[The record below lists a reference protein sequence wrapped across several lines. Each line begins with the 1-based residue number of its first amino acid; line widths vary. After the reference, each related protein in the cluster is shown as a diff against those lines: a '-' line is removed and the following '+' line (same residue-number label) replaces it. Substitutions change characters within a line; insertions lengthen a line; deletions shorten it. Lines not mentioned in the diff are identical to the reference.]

1 VSENFVYPQEVFG
14 EHFQPPCSPT
24 EEILLK
30 KSRGLFT
37 AGEDNLVFRG
47 VNLYGEKQW
56 NLISDRYLPERSVN
70 MISQRYSKLCFMLY
84 KAHGVKIDDSGNLVE
99 PPKFESIDDVDEALL
114 ATLHQVPPPAILNVH
129 RWSLEEDLVLL
140 KAVSI
145 MGSMWAELRARFI
158 PHRDRGHLRKR
169 YQVLERR
176 VKATATRVS
185 KHERNLED
193 KLKSN
198 LSMNSHANVA
208 VRRLEAQK
216 GPSAKA
222 TTTSG
227 ASAAAGKGPTSIGP
241 KASASSTTNTFMPNR
256 AKSARAKLP
265 AESNK
270 PTDPLPRTPVTQNSK
285 KPSPTQTAREAV
297 PTSAAT
303 PAPQVASPYYYPPA
317 YLYQPPPGYHPHMA
331 YHYYPPPPYYPP
343 GYGDVSSRHAYEQL
357 VHDPTGEWSQ
367 MSSMRKMME
376 NETESMVAS
385 TIVTQL
391 ARSPSKFPA
400 ASQRYSES
408 ASRPPDGKAAHS
420 SSKQASKSTKV
431 RHSQRLGAQN
441 SVSTPAHG
449 HNSASPGTPM
459 DRPSPALKLDYSPHG
474 AFYASGSRSAF
485 PDENSHLAYQ
495 HSQFAHSGS
504 MMDVYDLNGVFSNAA
519 SEGKTEIPHESNS
532 ATSTSQNA
540 FHDGALLLE
549 NDMEAVSALNLLKSP
564 SKSAAPDSV
573 ARRTSPRKSTQKKS
587 LFARVVG
594 DAAEK
599 EVSRKRRKIN
609 R

>member
-1 VSENFVYPQEVFG
+1 VYPQEVFG

-30 KSRGLFT
+30 KNRGLFT

-70 MISQRYSKLCFMLY
+70 MISQRYSKLCLMLY
-84 KAHGVKIDDSGNLVE
+84 KAHGVQIDDSGNLLE

-176 VKATATRVS
+176 VKATATRAS

-193 KLKSN
+193 KLKSS

-208 VRRLEAQK
+208 VRRLEAPK

-222 TTTSG
+222 TATSG
-227 ASAAAGKGPTSIGP
+227 ASATAGKTPSAIGP
-241 KASASSTTNTFMPNR
+241 KASTTSVTNAGILNRPKSTR
-256 AKSARAKLP
+256 AKQP

-270 PTDPLPRTPVTQNSK
+270 PTNPLPRTPITTQNSEK
-285 KPSPTQTAREAV
+285 RPPPTQNAKETV
-297 PTSAAT
+297 PTSAST

-317 YLYQPPPGYHPHMA
+317 YLYQPPPGYQPHMA

-343 GYGDVSSRHAYEQL
+343 GYGDGSSRHAYEQL

-391 ARSPSKFPA
+391 ARSPSKPPP
-400 ASQRYSES
+400 ASQRYS
-408 ASRPPDGKAAHS
+408 APRPPVGKASHS
-420 SSKQASKSTKV
+420 SSNRASKSTKL
-431 RHSQRLGAQN
+431 RHSQRLDAQK
-441 SVSTPAHG
+441 SVSTPVQG

-459 DRPSPALKLDYSPHG
+459 DHPSPALKLDYSPHG
-474 AFYASGSRSAF
+474 AFYTSGSRYAF

-519 SEGKTEIPHESNS
+519 SEEKTEISHEPSS
-532 ATSTSQNA
+532 ATNTSQKA

-573 ARRTSPRKSTQKKS
+573 GRRTSPRKSAQKKS

-599 EVSRKRRKIN
+599 EVSRRKRRKVN

>member
-30 KSRGLFT
+30 KNRGLFT

-70 MISQRYSKLCFMLY
+70 TISQRYSKLCLMLY

-176 VKATATRVS
+176 VKATATRAS

-208 VRRLEAQK
+208 VRRLEAPK
-216 GPSAKA
+216 GQSAKA
-222 TTTSG
+222 AATSG
-227 ASAAAGKGPTSIGP
+227 ASATAGKAPRAIGP
-241 KASASSTTNTFMPNR
+241 KASSASTTNTGILNR

-265 AESNK
+265 TESNK
-270 PTDPLPRTPVTQNSK
+270 PTNTLPRTPVTTQHSK
-285 KPSPTQTAREAV
+285 KRPSPSQTARETV
-297 PTSAAT
+297 PTSAST
-303 PAPQVASPYYYPPA
+303 PGPQVASPYYYPPA

-343 GYGDVSSRHAYEQL
+343 GYSDASSRQAYEQL

-391 ARSPSKFPA
+391 ARSPSKPPP

-408 ASRPPDGKAAHS
+408 APKPPDGKATDLS
-420 SSKQASKSTKV
+420 SNQPSKSTKV
-431 RHSQRLGAQN
+431 RQGQRLDAQH
-441 SVSTPAHG
+441 SVSTPAA
-449 HNSASPGTPM
+449 ASPGTPM

-474 AFYASGSRSAF
+474 AFYTSGSRSAF

-519 SEGKTEIPHESNS
+519 SESKTEIPHEPNS
-532 ATSTSQNA
+532 ATNTSQKA

-564 SKSAAPDSV
+564 SKSAAPDSIG
-573 ARRTSPRKSTQKKS
+573 RRTSPRKSTQKKS

-599 EVSRKRRKIN
+599 EVSRRKRRKVN